1 MGVFYHPF
9 KEKGN
14 QAKTFLLNDTDDI
27 IILTGQDGCEIYP
40 MLEGTITDLTSN
52 LIAIET
58 ETSGYSKQTKEKV
71 IITYDH
77 FLVNESI
84 KKGDSISK
92 TTSVGKLGKIGE
104 EDSPYLTIS
113 IKSNSKSIDVE
124 SLYKKDANI
133 VPKYKELREKGLLSY
148 STNTAHAANGNYA
161 KLIFVQEPSL
171 TTTYGINGTN
181 LNGII
186 GLAAG
191 ELCDMIVNPYLYTG
205 YSKDQLGATKPNKY
219 QKFTKMG
226 INVAWCVAFVT
237 YCATKIGYVD
247 NGLYPGS
254 WHTSCSVVLSAFSNM
269 GNPSKSSLQYTPVPG
284 DLIFFNWSDSKS
296 DGIDH
301 IGIVYYVTSDYIYTI
316 EGNSTR
322 EPAKFVDEVKLLG
335 RLNASDPIYNTLK
348 QVCEKNGGGDPSNWG
363 SVYTS
368 YVKKNYS
375 DAGATFYSEF
385 NGVTLRRYKISD
397 TEIEEYIHME

>member
-1 MGVFYHPF
+1 MAQL
-9 KEKGN
+9 KD
-14 QAKTFLLNDTDDI
+14 LLITGASRFIGDI
-27 IILTGQDGCEIYP
+27 Y
-40 MLEGTITDLTSN
+40 GT
-52 LIAIET
+52 
-58 ETSGYSKQTKEKV
+58 
-71 IITYDH
+71 
-77 FLVNESI
+77 
-84 KKGDSISK
+84 
-92 TTSVGKLGKIGE
+92 
-104 EDSPYLTIS
+104 
-113 IKSNSKSIDVE
+113 
-124 SLYKKDANI
+124 
-133 VPKYKELREKGLLSY
+133 
-148 STNTAHAANGNYA
+148 
-161 KLIFVQEPSL
+161 
-171 TTTYGINGTN
+171 NGTN
-181 LNGII
+181 LDGII

-219 QKFTKMG
+219 QKFTKVG

-254 WHTSCSVVLSAFSNM
+254 WYTSCSVVLSAFSNM

-335 RLNASDPIYNTLK
+335 SLNASDPIYNTLK
-348 QVCEKNGGGDPSNWG
+348 QVCEKNGGSDPSNWG

-397 TEIEEYIHME
+397 TEIEEYVHME